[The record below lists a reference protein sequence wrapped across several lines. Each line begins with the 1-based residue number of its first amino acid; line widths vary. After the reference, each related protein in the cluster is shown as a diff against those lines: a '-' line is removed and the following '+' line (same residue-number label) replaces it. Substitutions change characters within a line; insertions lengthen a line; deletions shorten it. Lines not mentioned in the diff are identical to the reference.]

1 MGIRYFLGLIIFSI
15 FLLNGCTN
23 TSNSYEANSRRLNQ
37 DSLKLNLIG
46 SYSGDLP
53 CVDCDAITT
62 LLKLDGNQ
70 TYKLIYKYEGKSE
83 DEFIKEGDW
92 LITDD
97 YLVLQGIDYQYKI
110 EPDYLQQLDL
120 SGNEITGA
128 IAEKYQLSKVK

>member
-1 MGIRYFLGLIIFSI
+1 
-15 FLLNGCTN
+15 
-23 TSNSYEANSRRLNQ
+23 
-37 DSLKLNLIG
+37 
-46 SYSGDLP
+46 
-53 CVDCDAITT
+53 
-62 LLKLDGNQ
+62 LDGNQ